1 MRVPIYNADLSDNR
15 GFKRIAKK
23 LQRNWPSPSPL
34 SLACAQ
40 EILSRGLGYRDL
52 HDLQQSAD
60 ECDTKVTLATQNEV
74 RDGIRTSIFA
84 FCQASKIT
92 SIDETDLDRLVKLLP
107 LQELRALQVLN
118 PGHSAD
124 LTAPTVLD
132 TPFDAGRELPDP
144 SNESSANH
152 AGQSTDIDLNSA
164 PPVKLIDEKGL
175 KFLWKV
181 VQRRG
186 NLRDQ
191 SLFAMLLQG
200 IRSCDLKLATPQD
213 FSDFKSG
220 VLMRVRFA
228 KAPSIQRAAL
238 LSGNFGHVVGRYIK
252 EAGLSVNDYLFP
264 SKENASVPMSSR
276 EMSMII
282 GSYLREALTD
292 PTQRS
297 VYRIRQ
303 SVIANTM
310 KAKTLSLSNLM
321 GHLSPKTTLDY
332 ISGLKNK
339 QKK

>member
-1 MRVPIYNADLSDNR
+1 MRVSIYKADLSDNR

-23 LQRNWPSPSPL
+23 LQRNWPSPSTL
-34 SLACAQ
+34 SLASAQ

-60 ECDTKVTLATQNEV
+60 ESDTKVTLATQNEA
-74 RDGIRTSIFA
+74 RDSIRTSIFA
-84 FCQASKIT
+84 FCKANKIT

-107 LQELRALQVLN
+107 LQELRALQGLN
-118 PGHSAD
+118 LGHSAD
-124 LTAPTVLD
+124 PTATTVVD
-132 TPFDAGRELPDP
+132 TPFDAARELPTP
-144 SNESSANH
+144 LNETSANH
-152 AGQSTDIDLNSA
+152 AGQPPDIDLYSA

-175 KFLWKV
+175 KFLWEV

-191 SLFAMLLQG
+191 SLFALLLHG
-200 IRSCDLKLATPQD
+200 LRSRELKHAKPHD

-220 VLMRVRFA
+220 LLMRVRFA
-228 KAPSIQRAAL
+228 KAPSIQGAVL
-238 LSGNFGHVVGRYIK
+238 LSDNFGHVVGRYIK

-264 SKENASVPMSSR
+264 SKEDSSVPISSQ
-276 EMSMII
+276 EMSRII

-292 PTQRS
+292 PVQRS

-310 KAKTLSLSNLM
+310 KASTLSVSNLM
-321 GHLSPKTTLDY
+321 EHFSPKTILDY
-332 ISGLKNK
+332 ISDLK
-339 QKK
+339 KK